1 MKRGLEE
8 GGAPYKPL
16 PPERLYLTSG
26 EWEQRL
32 EKRPTGQLYPFDAP
46 GGPNITVVDLGGRP
60 GRDFAPERAQAAQ
73 AAEHREASKVGVY
86 DALGGHLAKQ
96 AQAGRREIGRASC
109 RERVGRYGDISGVAV
124 RLKKK
129 TWKRI

>member
-73 AAEHREASKVGVY
+73 AAEPREASKVGVY
-86 DALGGHLAKQ
+86 DALGGHLPTQ
-96 AQAGRREIGRASC
+96 AQAGRPLRFAAYSTGHRT
-109 RERVGRYGDISGVAV
+109 SGGEGTNEYV
-124 RLKKK
+124 RL
-129 TWKRI
+129 RSGGRR

>member
-73 AAEHREASKVGVY
+73 AAEHRAARSE
-86 DALGGHLAKQ
+86 
-96 AQAGRREIGRASC
+96 EP
-109 RERVGRYGDISGVAV
+109 RVGKECGRTCRS
-124 RLKKK
+124 R
-129 TWKRI
+129 WSPFH